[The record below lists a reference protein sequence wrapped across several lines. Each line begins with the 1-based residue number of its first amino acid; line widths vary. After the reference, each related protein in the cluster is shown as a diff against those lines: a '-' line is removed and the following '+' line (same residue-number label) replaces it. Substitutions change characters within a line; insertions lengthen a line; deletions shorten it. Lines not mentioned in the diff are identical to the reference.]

1 MVCEEGRAGG
11 DLTTREANTFPD
23 CNLRL
28 SQPEHILSR
37 LLHTLIKLRVLQRA
51 YAESNVSD
59 WSNSLFTPRR
69 PPRELRA
76 GWRKPRRRNRLHP
89 NPVFPHLIKPC
100 VPRKFSVDSRDEK
113 FSVDSRDK
121 KISVDS
127 RDGKFSVDRRDKN
140 FRWTA
145 GMENFRWTAGMKK
158 FRWTAG
164 MNQKTSTDIR
174 DEPRH
179 RGEWGDE
186 SPPPK
191 EWSERPKTP
200 LQNNFTLPV
209 DSRHFGHSPLF

>member
-11 DLTTREANTFPD
+11 DLTIREANTFPD

-76 GWRKPRRRNRLHP
+76 GWRRPRRRNRLHP

-100 VPRKFSVDSRDEK
+100 VPTPTPPRPSLAVSI
-113 FSVDSRDK
+113 V
-121 KISVDS
+121 
-127 RDGKFSVDRRDKN
+127 
-140 FRWTA
+140 
-145 GMENFRWTAGMKK
+145 
-158 FRWTAG
+158 
-164 MNQKTSTDIR
+164 NQA
-174 DEPRH
+174 
-179 RGEWGDE
+179 
-186 SPPPK
+186 PPPL
-191 EWSERPKTP
+191 P
-200 LQNNFTLPV
+200 LYKPGFRV
-209 DSRHFGHSPLF
+209 A